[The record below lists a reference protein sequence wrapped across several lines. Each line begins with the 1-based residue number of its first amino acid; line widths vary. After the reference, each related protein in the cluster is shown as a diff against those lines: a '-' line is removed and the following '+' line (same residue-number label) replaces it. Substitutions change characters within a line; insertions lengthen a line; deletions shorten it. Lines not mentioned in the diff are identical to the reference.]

1 MILFS
6 SEEDPMTF
14 VPDTTAWPS
23 MTASEI
29 TQSLLGRSFECPS
42 CGRTHGV
49 RTKVLETRP
58 GVASGMSDTLRSL
71 DFAGRPL
78 VLFDRNTWSVCG
90 DDLMEGLA
98 SFDPVPFIFQRD
110 DLHADEHALG
120 SALAAA
126 AFGPSFL
133 VSAGS
138 GTLTD
143 ITRYSALRAGLPF
156 AAFATAASVD
166 GFASSVTPLIVNG
179 FKRTYPG
186 KAPLAIFA
194 DPDVLAAAPRR
205 MTAAGFGDVLAKTTA
220 LLDWRIAHET
230 LDEDYCALIAALVD
244 KAVQECI
251 ALAGALARQEPA
263 AAGVLCDV
271 LALTGIAMQL
281 MGNSRPASGG
291 DHHVSH
297 LLEMRDI
304 QAHRTGSLHG
314 DKVGIGTLVGMTL
327 YLRMFGDG
335 GLPAQRPT
343 MSARVWEAEVRRVY
357 GPLADAAIAGNP
369 SEPPTGEAWEN
380 QKRRIGLA
388 MESFGYETVRGF
400 RDLVPAAVHMITDM
414 GGPVRPGQLGYSV
427 QDAYDAIAFGKE
439 VNPKFTMLR
448 MAERYGWLYDLAAE
462 ISAGLDSGEIY

>member
-1 MILFS
+1 
-6 SEEDPMTF
+6 MTF
-14 VPDTTAWPS
+14 IPDTAAWPS
-23 MTASEI
+23 MTATEI
-29 TQSLLGRSFECPS
+29 TQSLLGKTFVCPS

-49 RTKVLETRP
+49 RTQVLETRV
-58 GVASGMSDTLRSL
+58 GVAAGMADTLRSL

-78 VLFDRNTWSVCG
+78 VVFDRNTWSACG
-90 DDLMEGLA
+90 EKLMEGLS
-98 SFDPVPFIFQRD
+98 SFDPVPFVFQRD

-120 SALAAA
+120 SALAAMA
-126 AFGPSFL
+126 YGPSFL

-143 ITRYSALRAGLPF
+143 ITRYTALRTGLPF
-156 AAFATAASVD
+156 AAYATAASVD
-166 GFASSVTPLIVNG
+166 GFASSMTPLIIGG

-194 DPDVLAAAPRR
+194 DPEVLAAAPRR

-220 LLDWRIAHET
+220 LVDWRIAHEA
-230 LDEDYCALIAALVD
+230 LDEDYCPLIAALVD

-251 ALAGALARQEPA
+251 ALAGSLARQEPA

-314 DKVGIGTLVGMTL
+314 DKVGIGTLIGMTL

-343 MSARVWEAEVRRVY
+343 MSARVWESEVRRVY

-369 SEPPTGEAWEN
+369 SEPPTGAVWEE

-388 MESFGYETVRGF
+388 MENFGYETIRGF
-400 RDLVPAAVHMITDM
+400 RALVPAAVRMITDM
-414 GGPVRPGQLGYSV
+414 GGPVRPSQLGYSV
-427 QDAYDAIAFGKE
+427 QEATDAIAFGKE

-448 MAERYGWLYDLAAE
+448 MAERFGWLYDFAAE
-462 ISAGLDSGEIY
+462 TSSGLAEGGIY